1 MDTELYALTFEVSGM
16 LIHIKHRHNII
27 IIDVA
32 GMIER
37 KRVLLSECTDPQK
50 LDLRL

>member
-1 MDTELYALTFEVSGM
+1 MLIASKSSMDTELYALTFEVSGM

-37 KRVLLSECTDPQK
+37 KRVLLEQVQ
-50 LDLRL
+50 